1 MTHPSVDMSLHEITE
16 KISVIDVPLAGRS
29 KVLGTYLIEGEK
41 SVVVDPGPTSQA
53 VGVVEVLR
61 DRSVNLE
68 SVLLSH
74 IHLDH
79 GGGSWKVSEEF
90 GCPVYCHP
98 RGAPH
103 MVDPSKL
110 KAGAEKLFGEKVLEY
125 GEIRGTLEKMVNES
139 KDLEVLD
146 LGGVTLEVHWTPGH
160 SSHSQSYWEPDSK
173 TVFVGDAVGHVI
185 GEGGPVVPVSPPPHN
200 PVKAAESI
208 DRILALNPETL
219 CIAHF
224 GPHMEASVHL
234 NRIKKRSILWEK
246 LAVQAAKEEMSHTG
260 LAELVKEEDDE
271 LMTHLKEVEASGDSL
286 KGSLLG
292 FWLYGKWKL
301 EQG

>member
-1 MTHPSVDMSLHEITE
+1 MSLHEITDR
-16 KISVIDVPLAGRS
+16 ISVIDVPLAGRS
-29 KVLGTYLIEGEK
+29 KVLGTYLIEGENT
-41 SVVVDPGPTSQA
+41 VIVDPGPTSQA
-53 VGVVEVLR
+53 VGVVDVLR
-61 DRSVNLE
+61 GRGVKLE
-68 SVLLSH
+68 SILLSH

-90 GCPVYCHP
+90 SCPVYCHP
-98 RGAPH
+98 KGAPH
-103 MVDPSKL
+103 MVGPSKL

-125 GEIRGTLEKMVNES
+125 GEINGTPEKMVRQS

-160 SSHSQSYWEPDSK
+160 SSHSQSYWEPDSR

-200 PVKAAESI
+200 PVKSVESI
-208 DRILALNPETL
+208 DRILALKPETL
-219 CIAHF
+219 CIAHY
-224 GPHMEASVHL
+224 GPHRDASVHL
-234 NRIKKRSILWEK
+234 NRIKHRSILWGK
-246 LAVQAAKEEMSHTG
+246 LSVQAAKEEMSLTG
-260 LAELVKEEDDE
+260 LVELVKEEDDE
-271 LMTHLKEVEASGDSL
+271 LVNHLREVKSSDESL

-301 EQG
+301 EQD